1 MSRRFVMVGEMWI
14 KILRSRGATAA
25 DWNLSLLLLERAK
38 FSPITK
44 VSNVAVAKI
53 GLSLDTKRRS
63 LDRLEQWG
71 LVLVK
76 RRYGAAPLVTVKWL
90 VPMQPSSGPGPG
102 AIEV

>member
-1 MSRRFVMVGEMWI
+1 MSRRFTMTPEMWVT
-14 KILRSRGATAA
+14 ILRSRGATAA

-44 VSNVAVAKI
+44 VSNVAAAKI

-63 LDRLEQWG
+63 LNRLEQWG
-71 LVLVK
+71 LILVK
-76 RRYGAAPLVTVKWL
+76 RRYGASPLVTMKWL

-102 AIEV
+102 AIEI